1 MQHERSIKMSN
12 YSVTSQAFRGGNK
25 KNHEFDT
32 IEDARRFATTHYKS
46 SVIVWYEDGKQRL
59 EFIKAE

>member
-1 MQHERSIKMSN
+1 MSN